1 MFYASSSSSS
11 KKLTL
16 TLKRQKVRDLPG
28 GPVAKTSRFQCR
40 GLGFNPWSGTR
51 SHMPQLKIPHAAMK
65 TEDPE
70 YCNYDLAL
78 PNKDLNKKRT
88 ENLRTLSLGN

>member
-1 MFYASSSSSS
+1 MAYFSPV
-11 KKLTL
+11 
-16 TLKRQKVRDLPG
+16 QNQDFPG
-28 GPVAKTSRFQCR
+28 GPMANSLCSQCR
-40 GLGFNPWSGTR
+40 GLRFNPWSGTR

>member
-1 MFYASSSSSS
+1 MAKMCTSSA
-11 KKLTL
+11 
-16 TLKRQKVRDLPG
+16 G
-28 GPVAKTSRFQCR
+28 GPGSISGQ
-40 GLGFNPWSGTR
+40 GTR
-51 SHMPQLKIPHAAMK
+51 PHVLQLKIPHAAMK